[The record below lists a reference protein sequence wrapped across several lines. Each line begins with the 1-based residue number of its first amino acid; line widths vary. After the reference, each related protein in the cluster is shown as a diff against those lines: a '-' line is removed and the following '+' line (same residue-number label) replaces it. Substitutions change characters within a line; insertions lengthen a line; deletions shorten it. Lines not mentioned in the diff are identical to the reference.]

1 MSIQSAMLL
10 VDEKT
15 VVPYLVR
22 RGILK
27 GDGEVETFSGG
38 VSSVVL
44 GVKNQEIDVV
54 VKQALPQLRTEIEW
68 KADRRRSMTEA
79 RAIEILKLVTPG
91 NVPNLIDVDREI
103 FALTMER
110 VSRDYLVWKEE
121 LLLGNILPKTGA
133 DLGLVLASWHN
144 FACDKEG
151 VKSEF
156 QEGELFEQLRVSP
169 FYRTVQLK
177 NPQLSAKI
185 AEMIEQITQEKLTLV
200 HGDFSPKNILVATD
214 KVPVVVDFE
223 VMNTGNPV
231 FDLAFMLAHL
241 VCKQIRTDSQDEKA
255 LLRETAGEFL
265 TAYTSRSNLEVA
277 SNLRDHV
284 AVIALARVE
293 GVSPVNYLTESKQ
306 EKVRVKTKQ
315 VLASASADVLDLF
328 K

>member
-1 MSIQSAMLL
+1 MNTQNAMLL
-10 VDEKT
+10 LDKDT

-27 GDGEVETFSGG
+27 RGGEVETFSGG

-44 GVKNQEIDVV
+44 GVRNQEVDVV

-79 RAIEILKLVTPG
+79 RAIEILKIVTPG

-110 VSRDYLVWKEE
+110 VPRDYLVWKEE

-144 FACDKEG
+144 FAPDKEEVMG
-151 VKSEF
+151 EF

-169 FYRTVQLK
+169 FYRTVQHK
-177 NPQLSAKI
+177 NLSLSAKI
-185 AEMIEQITQEKLTLV
+185 ADMIDQITQEKLTLV
-200 HGDFSPKNILVATD
+200 HGDFSPKNILVAMN
-214 KVPVVVDFE
+214 KAPVVLDFE
-223 VMNTGNPV
+223 VMNAGNPV

-241 VCKQIRTDSQDEKA
+241 VCKQIRTDSGDEKA
-255 LLRETAGEFL
+255 LLRETAIEFL
-265 TAYTSRSNLEVA
+265 SAYALKSNLGVA
-277 SNLRDHV
+277 SNLSDHV
-284 AVIALARVE
+284 ALIALSRVE
-293 GVSPVNYLTESKQ
+293 GVSPVNYLTDSKQ
-306 EKVRVKTKQ
+306 EELRMKAKQ
-315 VLASASADVLDLF
+315 ALVSASSDVLDLF
-328 K
+328 R